1 MRFATTQL
9 VSLAFYLVSIEATY
23 AISGLFDCI
32 PKTEVPVCPT
42 LDLYT
47 DTSVSVGSKREDQFE
62 DDLEKRTFL
71 NAGLNLGA
79 SVGSSAGI
87 NAAFVVTG
95 AKKLPDGNY
104 GITCNFKSHSAKNLK
119 SSFASKI
126 QNLKIVGTGCGDVPL
141 YGKGCTKY
149 VANPFDWSASFKVK
163 PQVIN
168 GKCCL
173 PADFQ
178 IVTDFKS
185 NCLQLDAIKQIFG
198 GDKLI
203 YKLNTIGSAMETFDS
218 NLLFKSQCDFFGI
231 KRDLENIEQY
241 DNVGITHSKRTLGVF
256 LDLLKSVSGGGGCNT
271 INQFCWDCDCDTTT
285 PTTSSTAVCTE
296 CEGTTS
302 TGTSSILSSSS
313 TGQSTTCT
321 TKKTTPV
328 TTEETT
334 PITTE
339 E

>member
-23 AISGLFDCI
+23 AISGLLTVFQNRSSRLSN
-32 PKTEVPVCPT
+32 

-119 SSFASKI
+119 LSFASKI

-218 NLLFKSQCDFFGI
+218 NLLFKSQCDFLVSRETWKI
-231 KRDLENIEQY
+231 LNNMTMLVLLTVRELW
-241 DNVGITHSKRTLGVF
+241 VF
-256 LDLLKSVSGGGGCNT
+256 SWIC
-271 INQFCWDCDCDTTT
+271 
-285 PTTSSTAVCTE
+285 
-296 CEGTTS
+296 
-302 TGTSSILSSSS
+302 
-313 TGQSTTCT
+313 
-321 TKKTTPV
+321 
-328 TTEETT
+328 
-334 PITTE
+334 
-339 E
+339 